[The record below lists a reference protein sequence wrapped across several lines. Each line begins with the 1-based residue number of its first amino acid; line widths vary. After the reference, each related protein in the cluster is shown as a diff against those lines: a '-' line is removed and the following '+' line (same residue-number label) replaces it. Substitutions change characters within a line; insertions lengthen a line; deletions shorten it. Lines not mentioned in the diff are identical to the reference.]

1 MASSTSVAA
10 TTASVVNTYTI
21 TTLAM
26 STVYTP
32 PAGCSNSF
40 TYEDQ
45 LANNVKNGLLIQ
57 NDAAPMASCFPSGFT
72 HTGRIIETDLVY
84 SPGWCPV
91 GYTSA
96 NMIISQAITTAIC
109 CYSSFTYYT
118 ELVYQADG
126 SWTYAG
132 CLSNLP
138 SSSSIIVTDRESDI
152 STQIT
157 GPVTMWA
164 QPIKIELQASD
175 SSLFV
180 SASTI
185 STTTAAVNTTIA
197 DPASSNTATTSAPAT
212 SSVASSGSDNGI
224 SSGAA
229 IGVGIGAG
237 VAAALILAG
246 VCYLILWH
254 RRARK
259 SPIVSGQYPYYYG
272 GEAVGGKVI
281 AHMVPSE
288 LAGSSNGRTSDNA
301 HELYA

>member
-1 MASSTSVAA
+1 MASSTPVGV
-10 TTASVVNTYTI
+10 TTTSTVNTYTI
-21 TTLAM
+21 TTLAL

-96 NMIISQAITTAIC
+96 NVIISQAVTTAIC
-109 CYSSFTYYT
+109 CYPGFNYYT
-118 ELVYQADG
+118 EIVYQADG
-126 SWTYAG
+126 TWTYAG

-138 SSSSIIVTDRESDI
+138 SSSSIIFTDRESEI

-164 QPIKIELQASD
+164 QPIKVEVQSSD
-175 SSLFV
+175 LSLFV
-180 SASTI
+180 SASTTSTLSETVS
-185 STTTAAVNTTIA
+185 STT
-197 DPASSNTATTSAPAT
+197 ASTSASAT
-212 SSVASSGSDNGI
+212 SSATSGGRVTGI
-224 SSGAA
+224 SSGAEIG
-229 IGVGIGAG
+229 IGVGVG
-237 VAAALILAG
+237 VIAAFILAG
-246 VCYLILWH
+246 ICYLILRH
-254 RRARK
+254 RKVRK
-259 SPIVSGQYPYYYG
+259 SPSVSVQYPYQYG
-272 GEAVGGKVI
+272 GDVMSRKVI
-281 AHMVPSE
+281 RQMFPSE
-288 LAGSSNGRTSDNA
+288 LAATSNSGSRADA

>member
-1 MASSTSVAA
+1 MASSTPVVA
-10 TTASVVNTYTI
+10 TTTSVVNTYTI

-96 NMIISQAITTAIC
+96 NMIISEAVTTAIC

-164 QPIKIELQASD
+164 QPIKIELQSSD

-180 SASTI
+180 SASTT
-185 STTTAAVNTTIA
+185 STTSAAINTTIA
-197 DPASSNTATTSAPAT
+197 DPASSISATTSAPA
-212 SSVASSGSDNGI
+212 ASSITSGGSANGI
-224 SSGAA
+224 SSSAEIG
-229 IGVGIGAG
+229 IGVGVG
-237 VAAALILAG
+237 VLAAFILAG
-246 VCYLILWH
+246 VCYLILRH
-254 RRARK
+254 RKTRR
-259 SPIVSGQYPYYYG
+259 SPNLSVQYPYYYG
-272 GEAVGGKVI
+272 GEVRGLCWCQRSPAQ
-281 AHMVPSE
+281 
-288 LAGSSNGRTSDNA
+288 
-301 HELYA
+301 